1 MPRII
6 DGDKMNLIGANVR
19 KYRKQRKMS
28 QQLLSNK
35 LETLAVYICRG
46 SISRIEDMSRTV
58 TDIEIWGLAKI
69 LNVSIEELFEG
80 VDE

>member
-6 DGDKMNLIGANVR
+6 DGDRMNLIGENVR

-58 TDIEIWGLAKI
+58 TDIEIYGLAKI
-69 LNVSIEELFEG
+69 LNVSIEDLFDG
-80 VDE
+80 VDR

>member
-1 MPRII
+1 
-6 DGDKMNLIGANVR
+6 MNLIGANVR

-28 QQLLSNK
+28 QQLLSIK

-58 TDIEIWGLAKI
+58 TDIEIYGLAKI

-80 VDE
+80 VGD